1 MQNTPDPGEILLL
14 DKPLGWSS
22 FQALKKLKYLKK
34 AKKAGHAGTL
44 DPLATG
50 LLIVCTE
57 RSTKKITG
65 LQDLKK
71 VYTGTICLGGAT
83 ASGDLESEI
92 SETRPFNH
100 VNESLINNTI
110 PKFMGEIEQIPP
122 SFSAIKVNG
131 KRAYELAR
139 KGIDVK
145 MKSRK
150 VHIYDFKITAVNL
163 PRIDFEVECSKGTY
177 IRTLAMDFAIALGTL
192 GHLTKLCRTAIGE
205 YSLENAKS
213 IDEWAL
219 FLGENQTGIKA

>member
-1 MQNTPDPGEILLL
+1 M
-14 DKPLGWSS
+14 
-22 FQALKKLKYLKK
+22 
-34 AKKAGHAGTL
+34 
-44 DPLATG
+44 
-50 LLIVCTE
+50 V
-57 RSTKKITG
+57 
-65 LQDLKK
+65 
-71 VYTGTICLGGAT
+71 
-83 ASGDLESEI
+83 
-92 SETRPFNH
+92 
-100 VNESLINNTI
+100 
-110 PKFMGEIEQIPP
+110 EIEQIPP

-150 VHIYDFKITAVNL
+150 VYIYDFKITAVNL
-163 PRIDFEVECSKGTY
+163 PHVDFEVECSKGTY

-219 FLGENQTGIKA
+219 FLGED